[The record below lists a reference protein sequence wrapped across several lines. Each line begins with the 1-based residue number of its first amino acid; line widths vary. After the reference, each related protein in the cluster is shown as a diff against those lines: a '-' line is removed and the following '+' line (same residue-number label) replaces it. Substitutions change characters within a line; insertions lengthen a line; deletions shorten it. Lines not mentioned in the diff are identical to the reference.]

1 MSTKD
6 MFVAV
11 TSRTENSVRSKM
23 INEASVSDLYKMLMT
38 SIGNSQYDLES
49 ELSFIKTFIMRGVLI
64 SNFIAA
70 SGYRNLLVLPSFKN
84 SLYPTLFDNETQQ
97 PRNHIISSLW
107 PSISEYFEQSPKIH
121 YAFPIDHSSFC
132 RDLSR
137 DFGVSNVVC
146 NKPYVVG
153 DDTFS
158 VENGDI
164 QFDAVFLA
172 GQPVEEGTT
181 FAAADIKSDL
191 ASICTEDFDLIEMC
205 NPIGYDIVSMWRHV
219 ADNTLLSHQMP
230 PRPTVFT
237 GQEKDTREI
246 SEYINSTMKYDTDPD
261 VPQVSNLVPRIS
273 KILHREIKVY

>member
-1 MSTKD
+1 MSKD

-11 TSRTENSVRSKM
+11 TSRTDSTIRSVM
-23 INEASVSDLYKMLMT
+23 VDETSVGDLYKMLMS

-49 ELSFIKTFIMRGVLI
+49 ELTFIKAFIMRGICI
-64 SNFIAA
+64 SNFIAT
-70 SGYRNLLVLPSFKN
+70 SGYQNLLVLPSFKN
-84 SLYPTLFDNETQQ
+84 SLFPTLFDNETQQ
-97 PRNHIISSLW
+97 PRNHSISSLW
-107 PSISEYFEQSPKIH
+107 PCISEHFGQSPNVY
-121 YAFPIDHSSFC
+121 YAFPTDHSSFC
-132 RDLSR
+132 RDLAR
-137 DFGVSNVVC
+137 DFGVSRVVC

-172 GQPVEEGTT
+172 GQPIEEGTT
-181 FAAADIKSDL
+181 FAAADIKSDF

-246 SEYINSTMKYDTDPD
+246 SEYINSTMKYNTDPD
-261 VPQVSNLVPRIS
+261 SQIANIIPRIS
-273 KILHREIKVY
+273 KIVNREIKVY